1 MKPLAEQRRLLA
13 ERLRGRSDLLA
24 RLRRWFVAD
33 GFVEVET
40 PIASREVIPE
50 RHIAPVA
57 LSSGE
62 WLQASP
68 EMAMKRLLC
77 HGAGPIF
84 QVAHAFRAG
93 ERGVLHS
100 PEFTM
105 VEWYRPGDDL
115 GAGLDRVDRLMRDLL
130 ASPPAVR
137 TSYREAFAR
146 NVGVDPHTAGV
157 EELRRL
163 ACDRL
168 GDDFVECGE
177 DRDEWLNLLLAKLVE
192 PSLGRDGPELLF
204 HYPASQAAL
213 ARRTR
218 DERGAEVAER
228 FELYWRGVELAN
240 GYAEL
245 TDAAELRTRL
255 ERANDLRAADGD
267 PRLPMPEGLLADMES
282 PGLPPSCG
290 VALGFDRLAM
300 LALGAESIAEVMA

>member
-1 MKPLAEQRRLLA
+1 MSARPELLRRRAELLA
-13 ERLRGRSDLLA
+13 ALRA
-24 RLRRWFVAD
+24 WFVGR
-33 GFVEVET
+33 GFLEVDT

-50 RHIAPVA
+50 RHIQPVA

-77 HGAGPIF
+77 AGSGAIF

-93 ERGVLHS
+93 ERGRLHA

-105 VEWYRPGDDL
+105 VEWYRPGDAMPDGVALL
-115 GAGLDRVDRLMRDLL
+115 GELIERVAG
-130 ASPPAVR
+130 SPRPTVLR
-137 TSYREAFAR
+137 YREAFQR
-146 NVGVDPHTAGV
+146 WVGVDPHAVGTD
-157 EELRRL
+157 ELRRV
-163 ACDRL
+163 ARQRL
-168 GDDFVECGE
+168 GDGFVECGD

-192 PSLGRDGPELLF
+192 PRLGINAPELLT

-213 ARRTR
+213 AQVTI
-218 DERGAEVAER
+218 DEHGAEVALR

-245 TDAAELRTRL
+245 TDADALRRRL
-255 ERANDLRAADGD
+255 ERANDLRANDGD
-267 PRLPMPEGLLADMES
+267 PRLPMPEGLLAAMRS
-282 PGLPPSCG
+282 PGMPESCG

-300 LALGAESIAEVMA
+300 LVLGAESIADVMA